1 MKKIIYFLLFLLVF
15 AQSPEAAMEKLS
27 QKRVVMVIAEKDFR
41 DEELFHPKAVLE
53 KEGIKVD
60 VASTTLKAAR
70 GSKGGMITPDKL
82 VSDINLADYDALIF
96 IGGSGCRQYWD
107 DQRALGLI
115 KESAARDK
123 ITAGICSAG
132 ATLAL
137 AGVLEGKKATAFSGE
152 ADVLRQNGAD
162 YTGKPVE
169 VDGNIITADGPASAT
184 DFGKAIVKKL
194 KES

>member
-1 MKKIIYFLLFLLVF
+1 M
-15 AQSPEAAMEKLS
+15 AKLS
-27 QKRVVMVIAEKDFR
+27 EKRVVMVIAEANFR

-53 KEGIKVD
+53 KEGVKVD
-60 VASTTLKAAR
+60 VASTTLKTAR
-70 GSKGGMITPDKL
+70 GSRGGVVTPDKL
-82 VSDINLADYDALIF
+82 VSDINVADYDAIIF

-107 DQRALGLI
+107 DQQALGLI
-115 KESAARDK
+115 KESVASGK

-152 ADVLRQNGAD
+152 ADILRQNGAD
-162 YTGKPVE
+162 YTAKPVE
-169 VDGNIITADGPASAT
+169 VDGNIITADGPASAN